1 MTRLEDAN
9 KANLG
14 LSKQPVLGKRYK
26 TLQKYRL
33 INSFQPQAIRA
44 RRKSWLT
51 RQVATSTAGCWHG
64 GLKSG

>member
-33 INSFQPQAIRA
+33 ISR
-44 RRKSWLT
+44 STT
-51 RQVATSTAGCWHG
+51 RQTSPDLPAEMISPQT
-64 GLKSG
+64 